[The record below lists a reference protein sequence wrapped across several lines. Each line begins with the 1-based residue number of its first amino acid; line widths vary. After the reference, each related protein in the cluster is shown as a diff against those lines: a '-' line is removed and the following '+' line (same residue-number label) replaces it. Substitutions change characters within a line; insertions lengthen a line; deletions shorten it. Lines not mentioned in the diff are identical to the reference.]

1 MWLRVHLPAEFTD
14 AHADVLKQYLQD
26 ERILSANQWA
36 QVLEP
41 AYGWQGDHLSLFPTK
56 PGKAAFCADKKED
69 RDEQLA
75 TWSNA
80 CRGV

>member
-1 MWLRVHLPAEFTD
+1 
-14 AHADVLKQYLQD
+14 
-26 ERILSANQWA
+26 
-36 QVLEP
+36 
-41 AYGWQGDHLSLFPTK
+41 LSLFPTK